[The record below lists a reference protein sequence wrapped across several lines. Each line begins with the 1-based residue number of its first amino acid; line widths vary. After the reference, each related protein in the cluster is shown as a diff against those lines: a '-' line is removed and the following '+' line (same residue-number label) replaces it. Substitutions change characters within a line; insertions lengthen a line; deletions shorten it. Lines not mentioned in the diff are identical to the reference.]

1 MLYLLLS
8 ILSAS
13 SLIIIVRLFE
23 KWNIKATYG
32 IVFNYIFCI
41 ATGLFFVDDFSVFQ
55 EMPNWNGFPF
65 VIGLGFAFIF
75 IFTLTG
81 KVTMMSGIVTAS
93 ISMKLSFVIPVVIAM
108 LLYGDSIT
116 FLKITGI
123 LCAVAAVFLIAY
135 EKEVTQDA
143 SAEKR
148 ETNGGK
154 LIYPFLIFIGAGLCD
169 AVFNYVQK
177 KLMPFGWDHQ
187 VTVLA
192 FVSAAVSGVLLN
204 FHKRELYQWKN
215 VVAGFV
221 LGVPNYFSLY
231 FLLKTL
237 NTLNWQS
244 SVIFPINNLGIVC
257 VSAFAGFVLF
267 KEKMNPRKL
276 IGFILAIASII
287 ITGFLS

>member
-41 ATGLFFVDDFSVFQ
+41 LTGLFFVDDFTVFRQ
-55 EMPNWNGFPF
+55 MPEWNGFPY

-81 KVTMMSGIVTAS
+81 KVTMMSGVVTAS

-108 LLYGDSIT
+108 LLYGDT
-116 FLKITGI
+116 VTALKITGI

-135 EKEVTQDA
+135 EKEINQTS
-143 SAEKR
+143 SAEKK
-148 ETNGGK
+148 ETNSGK
-154 LIYPFLIFIGAGLCD
+154 LIYPFLIFIGAGMCD
-169 AVFNYVQK
+169 TVFNYIQK
-177 KLMPFGWDHQ
+177 KLMPLGWDHQ
-187 VTVLA
+187 ITVLA
-192 FVSAAVSGVLLN
+192 FVSAAISGVLLN
-204 FHKRELYQWKN
+204 FHKKELYQWKN
-215 VVAGFV
+215 VIAGFA

-237 NTLNWQS
+237 NTLSWQS
-244 SVIFPINNLGIVC
+244 SIIFPINNLGIVC

-267 KEKMNPRKL
+267 KEKLNTRKL

>member
-23 KWNIKATYG
+23 KWNINATYG

-41 ATGLFFVDDFSVFQ
+41 ATGLFFVDDFTVFSQ
-55 EMPNWNGFPF
+55 MPGWNGFPY
-65 VIGLGFAFIF
+65 VLALGFAFIF

-81 KVTMMSGIVTAS
+81 KVTMMSGVVTAS

-116 FLKITGI
+116 ILKITGI
-123 LCAVAAVFLIAY
+123 LCAIAAVFLIAY
-135 EKEVTQDA
+135 EKEITQTEA
-143 SAEKR
+143 KEKTN
-148 ETNGGK
+148 TNGVK

-177 KLMPFGWDHQ
+177 ILMPEGWDHQ

-192 FVSAAVSGVLLN
+192 FVSAAISGVLLN
-204 FHKRELYQWKN
+204 FHKKELYQWKN

-237 NTLNWQS
+237 NTLKWQS

-267 KEKMNPRKL
+267 KEKINTRKL
-276 IGFILAIASII
+276 MGFILAIASII

>member
-23 KWNIKATYG
+23 KWNIKTTYG

-41 ATGLFFVDDFSVFQ
+41 LTGLFFVDDFTVFRQ
-55 EMPNWNGFPF
+55 MPYWNGFPY

-81 KVTMMSGIVTAS
+81 KVTMMSGVVTAS

-108 LLYGDSIT
+108 LLYGDSVTI
-116 FLKITGI
+116 LKITGI

-135 EKEVTQDA
+135 EKETAQTS
-143 SAEKR
+143 SAEKK
-148 ETNGGK
+148 ETSGSK

-177 KLMPFGWDHQ
+177 KLIPAGWDHP
-187 VTVLA
+187 VTILA
-192 FVSAAVSGVLLN
+192 FISAAISGVLLN
-204 FHKRELYQWKN
+204 FHQKELYRWKN
-215 VVAGFV
+215 VIAGLI

-237 NTLNWQS
+237 NTLSWQS

-267 KEKMNPRKL
+267 KEKLNPRKL
-276 IGFILAIASII
+276 MGFILAIASII

>member
-23 KWNIKATYG
+23 KWNIKTTYG

-41 ATGLFFVDDFSVFQ
+41 ATGLFFVDDFTIFSQ
-55 EMPNWNGFPF
+55 MPGWNGFPYI
-65 VIGLGFAFIF
+65 IGLGFAFIF

-81 KVTMMSGIVTAS
+81 KVTMMSGVVTAS

-123 LCAVAAVFLIAY
+123 LCAVASVFLIAY
-135 EKEVTQDA
+135 EKEVTQTA
-143 SAEKR
+143 STERR
-148 ETNGGK
+148 ETNSGK

-177 KLMPFGWDHQ
+177 KLMPAGWDHP
-187 VTVLA
+187 VTILA
-192 FVSAAVSGVLLN
+192 FISAAASGILLN
-204 FHKRELYQWKN
+204 FHKKELYHWKN

-267 KEKMNPRKL
+267 KEKMNQRKL
-276 IGFILAIASII
+276 IGFVLAIASII